1 MKFKKIYIEITNVC
15 NLNCSFCI
23 KDNRIKKNMSIDEFE
38 NILRQIDKY
47 TDYIYLHVK
56 GEPLIHN
63 NLDEILS
70 LTNKYNK
77 YVNIT
82 TNGVFLKEKVN
93 ILKKY
98 NNIRQINISLHS
110 ENNKINYIEDIMEA
124 VDNLKNIFIVY
135 RFWTLKD
142 NKLDNKMLKYLEIIR
157 EKYNIDNST
166 YEEIINGKNIKIK
179 NNVYINKDKEFEW
192 PDINNNYYNEY
203 GFCYGL
209 KNQIGIL
216 VDGTITI
223 CCLDSFGVSN
233 LGNIFKDG
241 MDNVIDSDKVKKI
254 IKGFNDR
261 KVYLDIC
268 KHCSYKERFDKKIL
282 CNKKQVA

>member
-1 MKFKKIYIEITNVC
+1 MRFKKVYIEITNTC

-23 KDNRIKKNMSIDEFE
+23 KDNRMKKEMSIDEFE
-38 NILRQIDKY
+38 TVLKKIDKY

-63 NLDEILS
+63 KLDEILS
-70 LTNKYNK
+70 LTNKYKK

-82 TNGVFLKEKVN
+82 TNGVLLKNKIN

-110 ENNKINYIEDIMEA
+110 ENNKDNYIDDILDA
-124 VDNLKNIFIVY
+124 VDELKTIFIVY

-142 NKLDNKMLKYLEIIR
+142 NKLDNKMLEYLSKIK
-157 EKYNIDNST
+157 EKYNINNEL
-166 YEEIINGKNIKIK
+166 YNEIINGNNLKIINNI
-179 NNVYINKDKEFEW
+179 YINKDKEFEW
-192 PDINNNYYNEY
+192 PDISNNYYNEN

-209 KNQIGIL
+209 KNQIGVL

-223 CCLDSFGVSN
+223 CCLDSFVVSN
-233 LGNIFKDG
+233 LGNIFNDDIEII
-241 MDNVIDSDKVKKI
+241 MNSEKVKNI
-254 IKGFNDR
+254 IKGFNNR

-268 KHCSYKERFDKKIL
+268 KHCSYKERF
-282 CNKKQVA
+282 NKNK

>member
-1 MKFKKIYIEITNVC
+1 MRFKKIYIEITNVC

-23 KDNRIKKNMSIDEFE
+23 KDNRVKKHMNVYEFE

-82 TNGVFLKEKVN
+82 TNGVFLKEKVD

-110 ENNKINYIEDIMEA
+110 ENNKIDYIEDIMNA
-124 VDNLKNIFIVY
+124 VDNFKNIFIVY

-142 NKLDNKMLKYLEIIR
+142 NKLDNKMLEILNKIK
-157 EKYNIDNST
+157 EKYNINNEL
-166 YEEIINGKNIKIK
+166 YNEIINGNNIKIK
-179 NNVYINKDKEFEW
+179 DNIYINKDTEFEW
-192 PDINNNYYNEY
+192 PDINNSYYNEC

-216 VDGTITI
+216 VDGTVTV

-233 LGNIFKDG
+233 LGNVFKDG
-241 MDNVIDSDKVKKI
+241 MDNIINSDKVKKI
-254 IKGFNDR
+254 IRGFNDR
-261 KVYLDIC
+261 KVFLDIC
-268 KHCSYKERFDKKIL
+268 KHCSYKERF
-282 CNKKQVA
+282 NKFIEENK

>member
-1 MKFKKIYIEITNVC
+1 MRFKKVYIEITNIC

-23 KDNRIKKNMSIDEFE
+23 KDNRMKKEMSIDEFE
-38 NILRQIDKY
+38 TVLKKIDKY

-63 NLDEILS
+63 KLDEILS
-70 LTNKYNK
+70 LTSKYNK

-82 TNGVFLKEKVN
+82 TNGVLLKNKIN

-110 ENNKINYIEDIMEA
+110 ENNKDNYIDDILDA
-124 VDNLKNIFIVY
+124 VDELKTIFIVY

-142 NKLDNKMLKYLEIIR
+142 NKLDNKMLEYLNKIK
-157 EKYNIDNST
+157 EKYNINNEL
-166 YEEIINGKNIKIK
+166 YNEIINGNNLKISNNI
-179 NNVYINKDKEFEW
+179 YINKDKEFEW
-192 PDINNNYYNEY
+192 PDISNNYYNEN

-209 KNQIGIL
+209 KNQIGVL

-233 LGNIFKDG
+233 LGNIFNDDIEII
-241 MDNVIDSDKVKKI
+241 MNSEKVKNI
-254 IKGFNDR
+254 IKGFNNR

-268 KHCSYKERFDKKIL
+268 KHCSYKERFKK
-282 CNKKQVA
+282 NK

>member
-1 MKFKKIYIEITNVC
+1 MKFKKVYIEITNVC

-23 KDNRIKKNMSIDEFE
+23 KDNRIRKSMSVYEFE
-38 NILRQIDKY
+38 NILKKVDGY

-70 LTNKYNK
+70 LTSRYNK

-82 TNGVFLKEKVN
+82 TNGVFLKDKVD

-110 ENNKINYIEDIMEA
+110 ENNKTNYVEDIMEA
-124 VDNLKNIFIVY
+124 VDKLKNIFIVY
-135 RFWTLKD
+135 RFWALKN
-142 NKLDNKMLKYLEIIR
+142 NKLDNKMLEYLEKIK
-157 EKYNIDNST
+157 EKYFINDDMYNK
-166 YEEIINGKNIKIK
+166 IIKGNNIKID
-179 NNVYINKDKEFEW
+179 NNIYINKAKEFEW
-192 PDINNNYYNEY
+192 PSLSNNYYNEC

-233 LGNIFKDG
+233 LGNIFN
-241 MDNVIDSDKVKKI
+241 DNMEKIIDSQKVKNI

-268 KHCSYKERFDKKIL
+268 KHCSYKERFDKKNIM
-282 CNKKQVA
+282 

>member
-1 MKFKKIYIEITNVC
+1 MRFKKVYIEITNTC

-23 KDNRIKKNMSIDEFE
+23 KDNRMKKEMSIDEFE
-38 NILRQIDKY
+38 TVLKKIDKY

-63 NLDEILS
+63 KLDEILS
-70 LTNKYNK
+70 LTNKYKK

-82 TNGVFLKEKVN
+82 TNGVLLKNKIN

-110 ENNKINYIEDIMEA
+110 ENNKDNYIDDILDA
-124 VDNLKNIFIVY
+124 VDELKTIFIVY

-142 NKLDNKMLKYLEIIR
+142 NKLDNKMLEYLSKIK
-157 EKYNIDNST
+157 EKYNINNEL
-166 YEEIINGKNIKIK
+166 YNEIINGNNLKIINNI
-179 NNVYINKDKEFEW
+179 YINKDKEFEW
-192 PDINNNYYNEY
+192 PDISNNYYNEN

-209 KNQIGIL
+209 KNQIGVL

-233 LGNIFKDG
+233 LGNIFNDDIEII
-241 MDNVIDSDKVKKI
+241 MNSEKVKNI
-254 IKGFNDR
+254 IKGFNNR

-268 KHCSYKERFDKKIL
+268 KHCSYKERF
-282 CNKKQVA
+282 NKNK

>member
-1 MKFKKIYIEITNVC
+1 MRFKKVYIEITNIC

-23 KDNRIKKNMSIDEFE
+23 KDNRIKKSMSISNFE
-38 NILRQIDKY
+38 NILKKIDGY

-70 LTNKYNK
+70 LTCKYNK

-82 TNGVFLKEKVN
+82 TNGVFLKDKVD

-110 ENNKINYIEDIMEA
+110 ENNKTNYVEDIMEA
-124 VDNLKNIFIVY
+124 VDKLKNIFIVY
-135 RFWTLKD
+135 RFWALKN
-142 NKLDNKMLKYLEIIR
+142 NKLDNKMLEYLEKIK
-157 EKYNIDNST
+157 EKYFINDDMYNK
-166 YEEIINGKNIKIK
+166 IIKGNNIKID
-179 NNVYINKDKEFEW
+179 NNIYINKAKEFEW
-192 PDINNNYYNEY
+192 PSLSNNYYNEC

-233 LGNIFKDG
+233 LGNIFN
-241 MDNVIDSDKVKKI
+241 DNMEKIIDSQKVKNI

-268 KHCSYKERFDKKIL
+268 RHCSYKERF
-282 CNKKQVA
+282 NKNIEEIK

>member
-1 MKFKKIYIEITNVC
+1 MRFKKVYIEITNTC

-23 KDNRIKKNMSIDEFE
+23 KDNRMKKEMSIDEFE
-38 NILRQIDKY
+38 TVLKKIDKY

-63 NLDEILS
+63 KLDEILS
-70 LTNKYNK
+70 LTNKYKK

-82 TNGVFLKEKVN
+82 TNGVLLKNKIN

-110 ENNKINYIEDIMEA
+110 ENNKDNYIDDILDA
-124 VDNLKNIFIVY
+124 VDELKTIFIVY

-142 NKLDNKMLKYLEIIR
+142 NKLDNKMLEYLNKIK
-157 EKYNIDNST
+157 EKYNINNEL
-166 YEEIINGKNIKIK
+166 YNEIINGNNLKISNNI
-179 NNVYINKDKEFEW
+179 YINKDKEFEW
-192 PDINNNYYNEY
+192 PDISNNYYNEN

-209 KNQIGIL
+209 KNQIGVL

-233 LGNIFKDG
+233 LGNIFNDDIEII
-241 MDNVIDSDKVKKI
+241 MNSEKVKNI
-254 IKGFNDR
+254 IKGFNNR

-268 KHCSYKERFDKKIL
+268 KHCSYKERF
-282 CNKKQVA
+282 NKNK

>member
-1 MKFKKIYIEITNVC
+1 MRFKKVYIEITNIC

-23 KDNRIKKNMSIDEFE
+23 KDNRMKKEMSIDEFE
-38 NILRQIDKY
+38 TVLKKIDKY
-47 TDYIYLHVK
+47 THYIYLHVK

-63 NLDEILS
+63 KLDEILS
-70 LTNKYNK
+70 LTSKYNK

-82 TNGVFLKEKVN
+82 TNGVLLKNKIN

-110 ENNKINYIEDIMEA
+110 ENDKINYIEDILDA
-124 VDNLKNIFIVY
+124 VDDLKNIFIVY

-142 NKLDNKMLKYLEIIR
+142 NKLDNKMLEYLNKIK
-157 EKYNIDNST
+157 EKYNINNEL
-166 YEEIINGKNIKIK
+166 YNEIINGNNLKIINNI
-179 NNVYINKDKEFEW
+179 YINKDKEFEW
-192 PDINNNYYNEY
+192 PDISNNYYNEN

-209 KNQIGIL
+209 KNQIGVL

-233 LGNIFKDG
+233 LGNIFNDDIEII
-241 MDNVIDSDKVKKI
+241 MNSEKVKNI
-254 IKGFNDR
+254 IKGFNNR

-268 KHCSYKERFDKKIL
+268 KHCSYKERF
-282 CNKKQVA
+282 NKNK

>member
-1 MKFKKIYIEITNVC
+1 MRFKKVYIEITNTC

-23 KDNRIKKNMSIDEFE
+23 KDNRMKKEMSIDEFE
-38 NILRQIDKY
+38 TVLKKIDKY

-63 NLDEILS
+63 KLDEILS
-70 LTNKYNK
+70 LTNKYKK

-82 TNGVFLKEKVN
+82 TNGVLLKNKIN

-110 ENNKINYIEDIMEA
+110 ENNKDNYIDDILDA
-124 VDNLKNIFIVY
+124 VDELKTIFIVY

-142 NKLDNKMLKYLEIIR
+142 NKLDNKMLEYLNKIK
-157 EKYNIDNST
+157 EKYNINNEL
-166 YEEIINGKNIKIK
+166 YNEIINGNNLKIINNI
-179 NNVYINKDKEFEW
+179 YINKDKEFEW
-192 PDINNNYYNEY
+192 PDISNNYYNEN

-209 KNQIGIL
+209 KNQIGVL

-233 LGNIFKDG
+233 LGNIFNDDIEII
-241 MDNVIDSDKVKKI
+241 MNSEKVKNI
-254 IKGFNDR
+254 IKGFNNR

-268 KHCSYKERFDKKIL
+268 KHCSYKERF
-282 CNKKQVA
+282 NKNK

>member
-1 MKFKKIYIEITNVC
+1 MRFKKVYIEITNTC

-23 KDNRIKKNMSIDEFE
+23 KDNRMKKEMIIDEFE
-38 NILRQIDKY
+38 TVLKKLDKY

-63 NLDEILS
+63 KLDEILS
-70 LTNKYNK
+70 LTSKYNK

-82 TNGVFLKEKVN
+82 TNGVLLKNKIN

-110 ENNKINYIEDIMEA
+110 ENNKDNYIDDILDA
-124 VDNLKNIFIVY
+124 VDELKTIFIVY

-142 NKLDNKMLKYLEIIR
+142 NKLDNKMLEYLNKIK
-157 EKYNIDNST
+157 EKYNINNEL
-166 YEEIINGKNIKIK
+166 YNEIINGNNLKISNNI
-179 NNVYINKDKEFEW
+179 YINKDKEFEW
-192 PDINNNYYNEY
+192 PDISNNYYNEN

-209 KNQIGIL
+209 KNQIGVL

-233 LGNIFKDG
+233 LGNIFNDDIEII
-241 MDNVIDSDKVKKI
+241 MNSEKVKNI
-254 IKGFNDR
+254 IKGFNNR

-268 KHCSYKERFDKKIL
+268 KHCSYKERF
-282 CNKKQVA
+282 NKNK

>member
-1 MKFKKIYIEITNVC
+1 MKFKKVYIEITNIC
-15 NLNCSFCI
+15 NLNCSFCF
-23 KDNRIKKNMSIDEFE
+23 KDNRIKKEMSINEFE
-38 NILRQIDKY
+38 TVLKKIDKY

-56 GEPLIHN
+56 GEPLIHSK
-63 NLDEILS
+63 LDEILS
-70 LTNKYNK
+70 LTSKYNK

-82 TNGVFLKEKVN
+82 TNGVFLKEKVD

-268 KHCSYKERFDKKIL
+268 KHCSYKERFDKKNIM
-282 CNKKQVA
+282 

>member
-1 MKFKKIYIEITNVC
+1 MKFKKVYIEITNIC

-23 KDNRIKKNMSIDEFE
+23 KDNRRKKEMDINEFE
-38 NILRQIDKY
+38 HVLKKIDKY

-56 GEPLIHN
+56 GEPLIHSK
-63 NLDEILS
+63 LDEILM

-77 YVNIT
+77 FVNIT
-82 TNGVFLKEKVN
+82 TNGVLLKNKIN

-124 VDNLKNIFIVY
+124 VDKLKNIFIVY
-135 RFWTLKD
+135 RFWTLKN
-142 NKLDNKMLKYLEIIR
+142 NKLDNKMLEYLNKIK
-157 EKYNIDNST
+157 EKYNINNEL
-166 YEEIINGKNIKIK
+166 YNEIINGNNLKISNNI
-179 NNVYINKDKEFEW
+179 YINKDKEFEW
-192 PDINNNYYNEY
+192 PDISNNYYNEN

-209 KNQIGIL
+209 KNQIGVL

-233 LGNIFKDG
+233 LGNIFNDDIEII
-241 MDNVIDSDKVKKI
+241 MNSEKVKNI
-254 IKGFNDR
+254 IKGFNNR

-268 KHCSYKERFDKKIL
+268 KHCSYKERF
-282 CNKKQVA
+282 NKNK

>member
-1 MKFKKIYIEITNVC
+1 MKFKKVYIEITNVC

-23 KDNRIKKNMSIDEFE
+23 KDNRIRKSMSVYEFE
-38 NILRQIDKY
+38 NILKKIDSY

-56 GEPLIHN
+56 GEPLINN

-70 LTNKYNK
+70 LTSKYNK

-82 TNGVFLKEKVN
+82 TNGVFLKDKVD
-93 ILKKY
+93 ILKKCK
-98 NNIRQINISLHS
+98 NIRQINISLHS
-110 ENNKINYIEDIMEA
+110 ENNKTNYIEDIMEA

-142 NKLDNKMLKYLEIIR
+142 NKLDTKMLEYLDKIK
-157 EKYNIDNST
+157 EKYFITDEVYNT
-166 YEEIINGKNIKIK
+166 IIKG
-179 NNVYINKDKEFEW
+179 NNVKINNNIYINKDKEFEW
-192 PDINNNYYNEY
+192 PSLSNDYYNER

-216 VDGTITI
+216 VDGTITV

-233 LGNIFKDG
+233 LGNIFVDDIETI
-241 MDNVIDSDKVKKI
+241 MNSEKVKNI

-268 KHCSYKERFDKKIL
+268 RHCSYKERF
-282 CNKKQVA
+282 NKNIEEIK

>member
-1 MKFKKIYIEITNVC
+1 MNFKKVYIEITNVC

-23 KDNRIKKNMSIDEFE
+23 KDNRKKSEMSIDEFE
-38 NILRQIDKY
+38 TILKKIDKY
-47 TDYIYLHVK
+47 TNYIYLHVK

-63 NLDEILS
+63 NLDKILS
-70 LTNKYNK
+70 LANKYNK

-82 TNGVFLKEKVN
+82 TNGVFLKEKVD

-110 ENNKINYIEDIMEA
+110 ENNKTNYIEDIIEA
-124 VDNLKNIFIVY
+124 VDELKNIFVVY

-142 NKLDNKMLKYLEIIR
+142 NKLDNRMIKYLEKLKD
-157 EKYNIDNST
+157 KYNIDNEN
-166 YEEIINGKNIKIK
+166 YNEIINGSNIKIG
-179 NNVYINKDKEFEW
+179 NNIYISKDKEFEW
-192 PDINNNYYNEY
+192 PNVNNNYCNEH

-223 CCLDSFGVSN
+223 CCLDSFGISN
-233 LGNIFKDG
+233 LGNIFNDD
-241 MDNVIDSDKVKKI
+241 MDSIITSDKVKKI

-268 KHCSYKERFDKKIL
+268 KHCSYKERF
-282 CNKKQVA
+282 NKNK

>member
-1 MKFKKIYIEITNVC
+1 MRFKKVYIEITNTC

-23 KDNRIKKNMSIDEFE
+23 KDNRMKKEMSIDEIE
-38 NILRQIDKY
+38 TVLKKIDKY

-63 NLDEILS
+63 KLDEILS
-70 LTNKYNK
+70 LTSKYNK

-82 TNGVFLKEKVN
+82 TNGVLLKNKIN

-110 ENNKINYIEDIMEA
+110 ENNKDNYIDDILDA
-124 VDNLKNIFIVY
+124 VDELKTIFIVY

-142 NKLDNKMLKYLEIIR
+142 NKLDNKMLEYLNKIK
-157 EKYNIDNST
+157 EKYNINNEL
-166 YEEIINGKNIKIK
+166 YNEIINGNNLKISNNI
-179 NNVYINKDKEFEW
+179 YINKDKEFEW
-192 PDINNNYYNEY
+192 PDISNNYYNEN

-209 KNQIGIL
+209 KNQIGVL

-233 LGNIFKDG
+233 LGNIFNDDIEII
-241 MDNVIDSDKVKKI
+241 MNSEKVKNI
-254 IKGFNDR
+254 IKGFNNR

-268 KHCSYKERFDKKIL
+268 KHCSYKERF
-282 CNKKQVA
+282 NKNK

>member
-1 MKFKKIYIEITNVC
+1 MKFKKVYIEITNVC

-23 KDNRIKKNMSIDEFE
+23 KDNRIRKSMSVYEFE
-38 NILRQIDKY
+38 NILKKVDGY

-70 LTNKYNK
+70 LTSRYNK

-82 TNGVFLKEKVN
+82 TNGVFLKDKVD

-110 ENNKINYIEDIMEA
+110 ENNKTNYVGDIMEA
-124 VDNLKNIFIVY
+124 VDKLKNIFIVY
-135 RFWTLKD
+135 RFWALKN
-142 NKLDNKMLKYLEIIR
+142 NKLDNKMLEYLEKIK
-157 EKYNIDNST
+157 EKYFINDDMYNK
-166 YEEIINGKNIKIK
+166 IIKGNNIKID
-179 NNVYINKDKEFEW
+179 NNIYINKAKEFEW
-192 PDINNNYYNEY
+192 PSLSNNYYNEC

-233 LGNIFKDG
+233 LGNIFN
-241 MDNVIDSDKVKKI
+241 DNMEKIIDSQKVKNI

-268 KHCSYKERFDKKIL
+268 KHCSYKERFDKKNIM
-282 CNKKQVA
+282 

>member
-1 MKFKKIYIEITNVC
+1 MKFKKVYIEITNVC

-23 KDNRIKKNMSIDEFE
+23 KDNRIRKSMSVYEFE
-38 NILRQIDKY
+38 NILKKIDGY

-70 LTNKYNK
+70 LTSRYNK

-82 TNGVFLKEKVN
+82 TNGVFLKDKVD

-110 ENNKINYIEDIMEA
+110 ENNKTNYVEDIMEA
-124 VDNLKNIFIVY
+124 VDKLKNIFIVY
-135 RFWTLKD
+135 RFWALKN
-142 NKLDNKMLKYLEIIR
+142 NKLDNKMLEYLEKIK
-157 EKYNIDNST
+157 EKYFINDDMYNK
-166 YEEIINGKNIKIK
+166 IIKGNNIKID
-179 NNVYINKDKEFEW
+179 NNIYINKDKEFEW
-192 PDINNNYYNEY
+192 PSLSNNYYNEC

-233 LGNIFKDG
+233 LGNIFN
-241 MDNVIDSDKVKKI
+241 DNMEKIIDSQKVKNI

-268 KHCSYKERFDKKIL
+268 RHCSYKERF
-282 CNKKQVA
+282 NKNIEEIK

>member
-268 KHCSYKERFDKKIL
+268 KHCSYKERFDKKNIM
-282 CNKKQVA
+282 

>member
-1 MKFKKIYIEITNVC
+1 MRFKKVYIEITNTC

-23 KDNRIKKNMSIDEFE
+23 KDNRKKKEMSIDEFE
-38 NILRQIDKY
+38 TVLKKIDKY

-63 NLDEILS
+63 KLDEILS
-70 LTNKYNK
+70 LTNKYKK

-82 TNGVFLKEKVN
+82 TNGVLLKNKIN

-110 ENNKINYIEDIMEA
+110 ENNKDNYIDDILDA
-124 VDNLKNIFIVY
+124 VDELKTIFIVY

-142 NKLDNKMLKYLEIIR
+142 NKLDNKMLEYLNKIK
-157 EKYNIDNST
+157 EKYNINNEL
-166 YEEIINGKNIKIK
+166 YNEIINGNNLKISNNI
-179 NNVYINKDKEFEW
+179 YINKDKEFEW
-192 PDINNNYYNEY
+192 PDISNNYYNEN

-209 KNQIGIL
+209 KNQIGVL

-233 LGNIFKDG
+233 LGNIFNDDIEII
-241 MDNVIDSDKVKKI
+241 MNSEKVKNI
-254 IKGFNDR
+254 IKGFNNR

-268 KHCSYKERFDKKIL
+268 KHCSYKERF
-282 CNKKQVA
+282 NKNK

>member
-1 MKFKKIYIEITNVC
+1 MRFKKVYIEITNIC

-23 KDNRIKKNMSIDEFE
+23 KDNRRKKEMDINEFE
-38 NILRQIDKY
+38 HVLKKIDKY

-56 GEPLIHN
+56 GEPLIHSK
-63 NLDEILS
+63 LDEILL

-77 YVNIT
+77 FVNIT
-82 TNGVFLKEKVN
+82 TNGVFLKEKVD

-98 NNIRQINISLHS
+98 NNIRQINISIHS
-110 ENNKINYIEDIMEA
+110 ENKKINYIEDIMEA
-124 VDNLKNIFIVY
+124 VDKLKNIFIVY
-135 RFWTLKD
+135 RFWILKN
-142 NKLDNKMLKYLEIIR
+142 NKLDNKMLEYLNKIK
-157 EKYNIDNST
+157 EKYNINNKL
-166 YEEIINGKNIKIK
+166 YNEIING
-179 NNVYINKDKEFEW
+179 NNVKISNNIYINKDKEFEW
-192 PDINNNYYNEY
+192 PDISNNYYNEH

-209 KNQIGIL
+209 KNQVGFL

-233 LGNIFKDG
+233 LGNIFN
-241 MDNVIDSDKVKKI
+241 DNIEIIMNSEKVKNI

-268 KHCSYKERFDKKIL
+268 KHCSYKERF
-282 CNKKQVA
+282 NKNIEEIK

>member
-1 MKFKKIYIEITNVC
+1 MRFKKVYIEITNIC

-23 KDNRIKKNMSIDEFE
+23 KDNRMKKEMSIDEFE
-38 NILRQIDKY
+38 TVLKKIDKY

-63 NLDEILS
+63 KLDEILS
-70 LTNKYNK
+70 LTNKYKK

-82 TNGVFLKEKVN
+82 TNGVLLKNKIN
-93 ILKKY
+93 LLKKY

-110 ENNKINYIEDIMEA
+110 ENDKINYIEDILEA
-124 VDNLKNIFIVY
+124 VDDLKNIFIVY

-142 NKLDNKMLKYLEIIR
+142 NKLDNKMLEYLNKIK
-157 EKYNIDNST
+157 EKYNINNEL
-166 YEEIINGKNIKIK
+166 YNEIINGNNLKIINNI
-179 NNVYINKDKEFEW
+179 YINKDKEFEW
-192 PDINNNYYNEY
+192 PDISNNYYNEN

-209 KNQIGIL
+209 KNQIGVL

-233 LGNIFKDG
+233 LGNIFNDDIEII
-241 MDNVIDSDKVKKI
+241 MNSEKVKNI
-254 IKGFNDR
+254 IKGFNNR

-268 KHCSYKERFDKKIL
+268 KHCSYKERF
-282 CNKKQVA
+282 NKNK

>member
-1 MKFKKIYIEITNVC
+1 MKFKKVYIEITNAC

-23 KDNRIKKNMSIDEFE
+23 KDNRIKKSMSVYEFE
-38 NILRQIDKY
+38 NILKKIDSY

-70 LTNKYNK
+70 LTSKYNK

-82 TNGVFLKEKVN
+82 TNGVFLKDKVD

-98 NNIRQINISLHS
+98 KNIRQINISLHS
-110 ENNKINYIEDIMEA
+110 ENNKTNYIEDIMEA

-142 NKLDNKMLKYLEIIR
+142 NKLDTKMLEYLDKIK
-157 EKYNIDNST
+157 EKYFITDEVYNT
-166 YEEIINGKNIKIK
+166 IIKG
-179 NNVYINKDKEFEW
+179 NNVKINNNIYINKDKEFEW
-192 PDINNNYYNEY
+192 PSLSNDYYNER

-216 VDGTITI
+216 VDGTITV

-233 LGNIFKDG
+233 LGNIFVDDIETI
-241 MDNVIDSDKVKKI
+241 MNSEKVENI

-268 KHCSYKERFDKKIL
+268 RHCSYKERF
-282 CNKKQVA
+282 NKNIEEIK

>member
-1 MKFKKIYIEITNVC
+1 MP
-15 NLNCSFCI
+15 L
-23 KDNRIKKNMSIDEFE
+23 IKK
-38 NILRQIDKY
+38 IDKY

-63 NLDEILS
+63 KLDEILS
-70 LTNKYNK
+70 LTNKYKK

-82 TNGVFLKEKVN
+82 TNGVLLKNKIN

-110 ENNKINYIEDIMEA
+110 ENNKDNYIDDILDA
-124 VDNLKNIFIVY
+124 VDELKTIFIVY

-142 NKLDNKMLKYLEIIR
+142 NKLDNKMLEYLSKIK
-157 EKYNIDNST
+157 EKYNINNEL
-166 YEEIINGKNIKIK
+166 YNEIINGNNLKISNNI
-179 NNVYINKDKEFEW
+179 YINKDKEFEW
-192 PDINNNYYNEY
+192 PDISNNYYNEN

-209 KNQIGIL
+209 KNQIGVL

-233 LGNIFKDG
+233 LGNIFNDDIEII
-241 MDNVIDSDKVKKI
+241 MNSEKVKNI
-254 IKGFNDR
+254 IKGFNNR

-268 KHCSYKERFDKKIL
+268 KHCSYKERF
-282 CNKKQVA
+282 NKNK

>member
-1 MKFKKIYIEITNVC
+1 MKFKKVYIEITNAC

-23 KDNRIKKNMSIDEFE
+23 KDNRIKKSMSVYEFE
-38 NILRQIDKY
+38 NILKKIDSY

-70 LTNKYNK
+70 LTSKYNK

-82 TNGVFLKEKVN
+82 TNGVFLKDKVD

-98 NNIRQINISLHS
+98 KNIRQINISLHS
-110 ENNKINYIEDIMEA
+110 ENNKTNYIEDIMEA

-142 NKLDNKMLKYLEIIR
+142 NKLDTKMLEYLDKIK
-157 EKYNIDNST
+157 EKYFITDEVYNT
-166 YEEIINGKNIKIK
+166 IIKG
-179 NNVYINKDKEFEW
+179 NNVKINNNIYINKDKEFEW
-192 PDINNNYYNEY
+192 PSLSNDYYNER

-216 VDGTITI
+216 VDGTITV

-233 LGNIFKDG
+233 LGNIFVDDIETI
-241 MDNVIDSDKVKKI
+241 MNSEKVKNI

-268 KHCSYKERFDKKIL
+268 RHCSYKERF
-282 CNKKQVA
+282 NKNIEEIK

>member
-1 MKFKKIYIEITNVC
+1 MNFKKVYIEITNVC

-23 KDNRIKKNMSIDEFE
+23 KDNRKKREMSIDEFE
-38 NILRQIDKY
+38 TILKKIDKY
-47 TDYIYLHVK
+47 TNYIYLHVK

-63 NLDEILS
+63 NLDKILS
-70 LTNKYNK
+70 LANKYNK

-82 TNGVFLKEKVN
+82 TNGVFLKEKVD

-110 ENNKINYIEDIMEA
+110 ENNKTNYIEDIMEA
-124 VDNLKNIFIVY
+124 VDELKNIFVVY

-142 NKLDNKMLKYLEIIR
+142 NKLDNRMIKYLENLKD
-157 EKYNIDNST
+157 KYNIDNEN
-166 YEEIINGKNIKIK
+166 YNEIINGSNIKIG
-179 NNVYINKDKEFEW
+179 NNIYISKDKEFEW
-192 PDINNNYYNEY
+192 PNVNNNYCNEH

-223 CCLDSFGVSN
+223 CCLDSFGISN
-233 LGNIFKDG
+233 LGNIFNDD
-241 MDNVIDSDKVKKI
+241 MDSIITSDKVKKI

-268 KHCSYKERFDKKIL
+268 KHCSYKERF
-282 CNKKQVA
+282 NKNK